1 MRKSDAKGVFVQVDQ
16 KDGKAKVTLDAVA
29 TSGKDAGKYLNEAA
43 AELTVIAPGGNER
56 KVAMTQTAPGRYVG
70 EFPSADAGTYHVSM
84 TQQLKGQQATQ
95 QSRGL
100 VVNYNEELRI
110 RPTNEAWLESMAKA
124 TGGVYRPE
132 PESVFAPDERSASR
146 PVPLWPYLLMIAA
159 VLFLADVAL
168 RRIDFDLLL
177 GRSKPPLKL
186 MMTKP

>member
-1 MRKSDAKGVFVQVDQ
+1 
-16 KDGKAKVTLDAVA
+16 
-29 TSGKDAGKYLNEAA
+29 
-43 AELTVIAPGGNER
+43 
-56 KVAMTQTAPGRYVG
+56 
-70 EFPSADAGTYHVSM
+70 ADSGTYHVSM

-132 PESVFAPDERSASR
+132 PEAIFAPDERSAQR
-146 PVPLWPYLLMIAA
+146 PVQPWPYLLMIAA
-159 VLFLADVAL
+159 ILFLADVAL
-168 RRIDFDLLL
+168 RRIDVDLML

-186 MMTKP
+186 MASEK